1 MILRSMGA
9 KWMQFAQVRMP
20 DDLFQPAPTYLG
32 LRRGNV
38 KTPPVIACGFI
49 CKQPVIGNL
58 QLLPEFLVA
67 RVRGSLPPS
76 LHRWRSHPGIN
87 SLVRKP
93 YRCRLKRITQ

>member
-1 MILRSMGA
+1 
-9 KWMQFAQVRMP
+9 
-20 DDLFQPAPTYLG
+20 
-32 LRRGNV
+32 
-38 KTPPVIACGFI
+38 
-49 CKQPVIGNL
+49 L